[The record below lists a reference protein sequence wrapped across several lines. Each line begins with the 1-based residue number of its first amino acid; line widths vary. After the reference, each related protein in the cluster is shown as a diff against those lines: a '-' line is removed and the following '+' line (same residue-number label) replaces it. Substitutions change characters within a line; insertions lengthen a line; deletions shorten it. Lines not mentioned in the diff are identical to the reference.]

1 MYVHHWIFHLIQG
14 PAKLVIWVFGFEE
27 MGGPGNS
34 ALDNHEGDLRRDSV
48 QSGGRD
54 LEVISPDNLEY
65 RVLFFISIFET
76 IVYI

>member
-1 MYVHHWIFHLIQG
+1 MDISPDTEG
-14 PAKLVIWVFGFEE
+14 PSQAGNSGFLGSRE
-27 MGGPGNS
+27 MGGPGSS